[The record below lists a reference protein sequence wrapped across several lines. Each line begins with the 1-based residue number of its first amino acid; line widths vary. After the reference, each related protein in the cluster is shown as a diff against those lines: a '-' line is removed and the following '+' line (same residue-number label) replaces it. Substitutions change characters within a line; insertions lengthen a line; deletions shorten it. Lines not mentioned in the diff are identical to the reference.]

1 MPPRTR
7 KRAGDLTGI
16 NSELLQAEHAE
27 ELAEKANQLTMLQ
40 AASAAE
46 RAEPVDLTGG
56 DIEVIQDGDAQVTVK
71 RAKKRVRAMAD
82 VECTVGVGNN
92 YKLEEGRTYD
102 LPAHVA
108 DHLLEKG
115 LVWA

>member
-1 MPPRTR
+1 MPPR
-7 KRAGDLTGI
+7 KRAGDLTGLKTQ
-16 NSELLQAEHAE
+16 ELQAKHAE

-46 RAEPVDLTGG
+46 REQPVDLTGG
-56 DIEVIQDGDAQVTVK
+56 DTEVIQDGDAQVTVK
-71 RAKKRVRAMAD
+71 RAKRRVRAMAD
-82 VECTVGVGNN
+82 VECTIGVGNN
-92 YKLEEGRTYD
+92 YTLEEGRTYD

>member
-1 MPPRTR
+1 MPPR

-16 NSELLQAEHAE
+16 KSQELQAKHAE
-27 ELAEKANQLTMLQ
+27 ELAEKAERLTMLQ
-40 AASAAE
+40 AANAAE
-46 RAEPVDLTGG
+46 KLQPVDLTGG
-56 DIEVIQDGDAQVTVK
+56 DTEVVQEGEAQVTVK
-71 RAKKRVRAMAD
+71 RARRRVKALAD

-92 YKLEEGRTYD
+92 YALEEGRTYD